1 VVTDELA
8 ERFAALTHPPD
19 DSDWPEVRRLARPL
33 RPRRPRL
40 VLAAAAV
47 ALGAA
52 LAAPAFGLG
61 GKLVRLFES
70 GQPAPPRI
78 QRSFASLDA
87 GAPPGF
93 RTGVVAAETRKLALS
108 QGVALW
114 IAPTS
119 AGGYCLFVA
128 GGGGSCNTRRA
139 LEFWPTFSIGGRF
152 SHHGV
157 IRSGPVL
164 IDGSTTLKDAATV
177 EIRFEDGAS
186 ETVPVVWISE
196 PIDAG
201 FFGYDV
207 PRSKWAVGHR
217 PMLLVLRDADGHELR
232 RDSSAFRAPSFRHGP
247 STGLASCLFRL
258 GGARC
263 LEAVLGAKAPAGKPR
278 ARGSRGPV
286 WRGP

>member
-1 VVTDELA
+1 MVTDELA

-19 DSDWPEVRRLARPL
+19 DPDWLEVRRLARPL
-33 RPRRPRL
+33 RRRRPR
-40 VLAAAAV
+40 VGLAAAAV
-47 ALGAA
+47 ALVTV

-70 GQPAPPRI
+70 GEPAPPKI
-78 QRSFASLDA
+78 EQSFAGLDA

-93 RTGVVAAETRKLALS
+93 KTGVVAADTRKLALP

-114 IAPTS
+114 IAPTK

-128 GGGGSCNTRRA
+128 GGGGSCNPRRT

-152 SHHGV
+152 STHGV

-164 IDGSTTLKDAATV
+164 IDGSTTLNDAATV
-177 EIRFEDGAS
+177 EIQFEDGAS
-186 ETVPVVWISE
+186 ESVPVVWISK

-232 RDSSAFRAPSFRHGP
+232 RDSSAFLAPSFRHGP
-247 STGLASCLFRL
+247 STGLAPCLFRL
-258 GGARC
+258 GGGEQC
-263 LEAVLGAKAPAGKPR
+263 LDAVFGAGRRAPAR
-278 ARGSRGPV
+278 RGP
-286 WRGP
+286 